1 MLVVLGET
9 LDVPVSKDEA
19 RGDGALPR
27 TTRRETLRVASDDQ
41 QLGAGQDVSGRPE
54 SAHAEHPIRHLHRHA
69 REGRRDRYG
78 RGSRKRSQAHGNAD
92 AMAGRADARVA
103 GGGVRADTVAGVQL
117 DGGHLGRRRRRGCGV
132 PAGDSGACCRDRPRA
147 HQARERPGDIPRD
160 PRCPQCRQVL
170 YSHKRDSFNNK
181 MQCPRAP
188 SSRRWSCRS

>member
-1 MLVVLGET
+1 MDAIKTGRLIRRLRQENAMTQLQLARQLHISDKTVSKWERGLSVPDAEMLVVLGET

-103 GGGVRADTVAGVQL
+103 GGGVRTDTVAGV
-117 DGGHLGRRRRRGCGV
+117 
-132 PAGDSGACCRDRPRA
+132 
-147 HQARERPGDIPRD
+147 
-160 PRCPQCRQVL
+160 
-170 YSHKRDSFNNK
+170 
-181 MQCPRAP
+181 
-188 SSRRWSCRS
+188 